1 MAEDKAGKPENFELL
16 NVCFKVAAIE
26 RCGRA
31 IVGQIVRSENIL
43 GEYRLLYLSFPHTGQ
58 RNSHSSGRKIAKV
71 TFDLSGRNLLTILF
85 ICLLLSDH
93 ALSENP
99 FREFRAK
106 TRNLTR
112 AIFAFHG
119 TWLLLATSMIN
130 PNITAVTHVSTKPS
144 RRNHSF

>member
-58 RNSHSSGRKIAKV
+58 QNSHSSGRKIAKV
-71 TFDLSGRNLLTILF
+71 TLDLSGRNLLFKLTILF

-93 ALSENP
+93 ALSDP

-106 TRNLTR
+106 TGTERNSL
-112 AIFAFHG
+112 
-119 TWLLLATSMIN
+119 
-130 PNITAVTHVSTKPS
+130 
-144 RRNHSF
+144 SFPWNVVAARYLDD